1 VSRIDLRVPFTE
13 KEAARRLG
21 ARWDSLQKIW
31 YAPDGVDPEPLRRW
45 VPVPQSPDVRAARY
59 FLATSTRECWKCNA
73 TTPVHAIVLPA
84 ECDILCLADDPAD
97 DCWEVADMP
106 AVLSYILDLAESVQA
121 RLHTLAPLYR
131 LDYSHAVNAF
141 LLDESLRT
149 LHRQAR

>member
-1 VSRIDLRVPFTE
+1 
-13 KEAARRLG
+13 
-21 ARWDSLQKIW
+21 
-31 YAPDGVDPEPLRRW
+31 
-45 VPVPQSPDVRAARY
+45 VRAARY